1 MTGGSLIKE
10 GRRRTGVS
18 QRELARRLNT
28 SQAAIARWESGTVK
42 SNLESVERA
51 LRACALELRV
61 NLVPI
66 DDHDT
71 QLDREQLRLTPDQR
85 LRQLENH
92 VALILEGTPP
102 IGAVLTSNRRF
113 QPRLILRELAA
124 HDVRFVVIGGLAAA
138 LHGSSQVTFDIDIV
152 PDPELGNLARLS
164 KTLAAVEARIRASDA
179 SGGLPFEPDAAS
191 LLRAEIWNLQTRLW

>member
-92 VALILEGTPP
+92 VALILEG
-102 IGAVLTSNRRF
+102 RR
-113 QPRLILRELAA
+113 Q
-124 HDVRFVVIGGLAAA
+124 
-138 LHGSSQVTFDIDIV
+138 
-152 PDPELGNLARLS
+152 LARS
-164 KTLAAVEARIRASDA
+164 
-179 SGGLPFEPDAAS
+179 
-191 LLRAEIWNLQTRLW
+191 